1 MDKKDHLMAEKGPKG
16 ASHTKNILKR
26 DSLIFFF
33 INKRGSVLFP
43 PVLNN
48 VPYTNAKRAATSSGI
63 RMESFSPNIA
73 ANSRKK
79 IDGLP
84 ISEEVKATG

>member
-1 MDKKDHLMAEKGPKG
+1 MAKKGPKG

-26 DSLIFFF
+26 DSLIFLLFT
-33 INKRGSVLFP
+33 NKRGSVIFL